1 MQDKEEEDKIAF
13 MTCVELVLMK
23 KGNTIHN
30 LVMAKLKSLYDADI
44 MDCFEHPEYLR
55 TVLKQVFK
63 DEYAAVLNE
72 VKLELEKLVDIDR
85 LKTKF
90 FRVMED

>member
-23 KGNTIHN
+23 RGDTKHN

-63 DEYAAVLNE
+63 DEYTAILNE